1 MMKYTVEVSVQVVGQ
16 IDVEANSFEEAALKA
31 EKLARYERG
40 ECLMLASIDTES
52 LSATDGTGTQ
62 HEY

>member
-1 MMKYTVEVSVQVVGQ
+1 MKYTVEVSVQVVGQ
-16 IDVEANSFEEAALKA
+16 VDVEANSFEEAAQKA

-40 ECLMLASIDTES
+40 ECLLFASIDADV
-52 LSATDGTGTQ
+52 LSATDADGTE

>member
-1 MMKYTVEVSVQVVGQ
+1 MKYTVEVSVQVVGQ
-16 IDVEANSFEEAALKA
+16 IDVEANSFEEAAQKA

-40 ECLMLASIDTES
+40 ECLMLTSVDTES